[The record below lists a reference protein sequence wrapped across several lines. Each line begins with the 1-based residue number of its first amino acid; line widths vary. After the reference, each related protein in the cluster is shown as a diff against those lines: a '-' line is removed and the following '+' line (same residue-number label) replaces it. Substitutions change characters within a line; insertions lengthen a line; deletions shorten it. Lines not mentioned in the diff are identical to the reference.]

1 MSYSPKTMEH
11 FNSPRNVGTLE
22 HPTAVG
28 SAGTPGRGN
37 YMVIHLLVEGG
48 IISDIRYQTY
58 GCPGAIAAGS
68 AVTELARGKTL
79 QAASGITRDA
89 VDGVLGGLP
98 LGKGHC
104 ADLAASALQSAL
116 AAAGGG
122 QA

>member
-1 MSYSPKTMEH
+1 VNYSPRTVEH

-37 YMVIHLLVEGG
+37 YMVIHILLEAGC
-48 IISDIRYQTY
+48 IRDIRYQTY

-68 AVTELARGKTL
+68 AVTELAKGKTVEE
-79 QAASGITRDA
+79 AAGITRDA
-89 VDGVLGGLP
+89 VDGLLGGLP

-104 ADLAASALQSAL
+104 ADLAVGALQNAL
-116 AAAGGG
+116 AGIGGG
-122 QA
+122 RA